1 MVEVTEALLLPLLA
15 IAWLIFIWLWKQ
27 SGLKSKNGLK
37 FIGIGAAWLL
47 FYHAFNVFGGIL
59 VGQGYEAIIMSIGKW
74 VGGTLAWLFGFIGAL
89 YLVIEN
95 FKM

>member
-1 MVEVTEALLLPLLA
+1 MVAMGELVLPILA
-15 IAWLIFIWLWKQ
+15 VVWLVFVWLWKA

-47 FYHAFNVFGGIL
+47 FYNTFEVFAGIL
-59 VGQGYEAIIMSIGKW
+59 AGQMYSSTILAIGQW

-95 FKM
+95 FKI

>member
-1 MVEVTEALLLPLLA
+1 MVEVTEALLLPLIA
-15 IAWLIFIWLWKQ
+15 IAWLVFIWFWKQ
-27 SGLKSKNGLK
+27 GGFKSKNGLK

-47 FYHAFNVFGGIL
+47 FYHAFQVFANVLSGQAYSATIL
-59 VGQGYEAIIMSIGKW
+59 AIGQW

>member
-1 MVEVTEALLLPLLA
+1 MVEITEALLLPLLA
-15 IAWLIFIWLWKQ
+15 IAWLIFIWFWKQ
-27 SGLKSKNGLK
+27 GGLKSKNGLK

-47 FYHAFNVFGGIL
+47 FYNAFEVFSKVLAGTGYTQPIL
-59 VGQGYEAIIMSIGKW
+59 AIGQW

-89 YLVIEN
+89 YLVVEN